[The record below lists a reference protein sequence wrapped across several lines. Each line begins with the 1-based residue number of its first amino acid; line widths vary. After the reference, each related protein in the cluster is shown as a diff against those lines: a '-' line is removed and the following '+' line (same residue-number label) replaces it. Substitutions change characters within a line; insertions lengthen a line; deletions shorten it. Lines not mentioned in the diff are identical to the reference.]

1 MTNRDLF
8 KNINK
13 KRKIKKE
20 IQGHY
25 FDGEKSWTLYK
36 DENGKTSML
45 KDKKRTLEDK
55 KKRTKK

>member
-1 MTNRDLF
+1 MTNKDFF
-8 KNINK
+8 KKIK
-13 KRKIKKE
+13 KRKVKKE

-25 FDGEKSWTLYK
+25 FDGERSWTLYK
-36 DENGKTSML
+36 DENGKALML